1 MAKRNSVRT
10 SAKVDSA
17 AGKAL
22 SKSSTSKATK
32 SLAASVLS
40 NRKSK

>member
-10 SAKVDSA
+10 SAKVASS

-22 SKSSTSKATK
+22 AKSSTSKATK
-32 SLAASVLS
+32 SLAASALT
-40 NRKSK
+40 NRKPK